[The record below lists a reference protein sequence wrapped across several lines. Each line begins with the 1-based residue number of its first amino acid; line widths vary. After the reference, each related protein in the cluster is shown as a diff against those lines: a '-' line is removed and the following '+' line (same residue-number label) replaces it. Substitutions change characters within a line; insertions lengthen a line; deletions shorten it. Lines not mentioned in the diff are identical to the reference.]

1 MTSAMKELDQV
12 APVRHMNFD
21 FDPSKANKYVWND
34 NSWGSAFI
42 LTFSALIP
50 AGEKLVIEAV
60 RNFRDHIDDPVLKA
74 EVNSLIGQEAAHSRI
89 HREFNEMY
97 DLKGLPI
104 SELARLSE
112 RIYLDYLMPSIP
124 KKTLLAMACAIEH
137 VTALLAEKTFGENI
151 DLHSEYDAVAADF
164 LNWHLLEELE
174 HKSIAYD
181 LYEAVD
187 GSYLHRMVAFVL
199 IWGVSVPL
207 GLYSV
212 DRILKTPGF
221 NQGKK
226 ANRAG
231 IRNFA
236 TLFFSTMPKFVR
248 YFQPGFHPDDIDTSD
263 MLLEWREKFFG
274 ARGSLSAKVTKTVLP
289 RNKKASAKNKK
300 SAAAV

>member
-1 MTSAMKELDQV
+1 MTTAMNDLDKV
-12 APVRHMNFD
+12 APVRHMNFE
-21 FDPSKANKYVWND
+21 FDASKASKYVWND

-42 LTFSALIP
+42 LTFSAFIP
-50 AGEKLVIEAV
+50 AGEKMVIEAV

-89 HREFNEMY
+89 HDEFNQMY

-104 SELARLSE
+104 GELARLSE
-112 RIYLDYLMPSIP
+112 RIYMDYLVNNLPR
-124 KKTLLAMACAIEH
+124 KTVLAMACAVEH
-137 VTALLAEKTFGENI
+137 VTALLAEKNFSEGI
-151 DLHSEYDAVAADF
+151 DLYDEYDEPAADF

-187 GSYLHRMVAFVL
+187 GRYLHRVVAFVL
-199 IWGVSVPL
+199 VWGLSVPL

-231 IRNFA
+231 IRNFG
-236 TLFFSTMPKFVR
+236 TLFLGTVPKLLA
-248 YFQPGFHPDDIDTSD
+248 YFRPGFHPNDIDTTD

-274 ARGSLSAKVTKTVLP
+274 EQGRLSSKVTKTILP
-289 RNKKASAKNKK
+289 RRKTKNKK
-300 SAAAV
+300 RKAAMAN

>member
-1 MTSAMKELDQV
+1 MKQPDKI
-12 APVRHMNFD
+12 APVRHMDFD
-21 FDPSKANKYVWND
+21 FDPARASKYVWNN

-60 RNFRDHIDDPVLKA
+60 RNFRDHIDDPQLKA

-89 HREFNEMY
+89 HKEFNDLY

-104 SELARLSE
+104 NELATLSE
-112 RIYLDYLMPSIP
+112 RIYLDLLMPNMP

-137 VTALLAEKTFGENI
+137 ITALLAEKTFGDNI
-151 DLHSEYDAVAADF
+151 NLHDEYAGVAADF
-164 LNWHLLEELE
+164 LNWHMLEELE

-187 GSYLHRMVAFVL
+187 GRYLHRIVAFVL
-199 IWGVSVPL
+199 IWGLSVPL

-212 DRILKTPGF
+212 RRILKTPGY

-226 ANRAG
+226 ANRFG
-231 IRNFA
+231 MWNFGVLFSA
-236 TLFFSTMPKFVR
+236 TLPKLFD
-248 YFQPGFHPDDIDTSD
+248 YFRPGFHPDNNDTSE
-263 MLLEWREKFFG
+263 LLYQWRDKFFG
-274 ARGSLSAKVTKTVLP
+274 PEGTLNDNVTKVVTP
-289 RNKKASAKNKK
+289 RTRTQNKQP
-300 SAAAV
+300 AAAPV